1 MARARRGGGS
11 ASAPRGRRRAAGP
24 GPAAARAAARPAGP
38 RARGAPATERSGG
51 GGGGGGAPP
60 PPGAGGPPGGPPGE
74 PPSGPGGGGG
84 NFPLAL
90 LGSAV
95 VLPGKDL
102 WDFLRSR
109 DLFLFLACLLVPCLG
124 VYAKFRRVDK
134 YFAAAFVGMCL
145 GYAPGVVLALLFVFG
160 GVRF

>member
-11 ASAPRGRRRAAGP
+11 ASAPRGRRRAGGP

>member
-1 MARARRGGGS
+1 
-11 ASAPRGRRRAAGP
+11 
-24 GPAAARAAARPAGP
+24 
-38 RARGAPATERSGG
+38 
-51 GGGGGGAPP
+51 
-60 PPGAGGPPGGPPGE
+60 GGPPGE